1 MKLPI
6 INTSGYPNP
15 AYAHVTDSGMD
26 IRTCINEP
34 KTLQPLERFLFP
46 TGIRIDIPEGF
57 EIQVRPR
64 SGLALKHGVTVLN
77 TPATIDAGFRGEIG
91 VILVNLSNEPFTIQP
106 GDRIAQLVLAKIVQ
120 CEEFQNVEEFEAKER
135 RGEAG
140 YGSSGMQ

>member
-34 KTLQPLERFLFP
+34 KTLQPLERFLVP

-106 GDRIAQLVLAKIVQ
+106 GERIAQLVYAKVEK
-120 CEEFQNVEEFEAKER
+120 CEGFQDVEEFEGETC
-135 RGEAG
+135 RGEDG

>member
-15 AYAHVTDSGMD
+15 EYAYEWDSGMD
-26 IRTCINEP
+26 IRTCIKEP

-46 TGIRIDIPEGF
+46 TGIKIDIPKGF

-64 SGLALKHGVTVLN
+64 SGLALKHGITVLN
-77 TPATIDAGFRGEIG
+77 TPGTIDSGFRNEIG
-91 VILVNLSNEPFTIQP
+91 VILVNLSNEPYTIQP
-106 GDRIAQLVLAKIVQ
+106 GERIAQLVYAKVEK
-120 CEEFQNVEEFEAKER
+120 CEGFQDVIEFEGETC

-140 YGSSGMQ
+140 YGSSGLK

>member
-15 AYAHVTDSGMD
+15 AYAHRWDSGMD

-46 TGIRIDIPEGF
+46 TGIRIDVPGGF
-57 EIQVRPR
+57 EIQIRSR

-77 TPATIDAGFRGEIG
+77 TPGIWSTFGSIS
-91 VILVNLSNEPFTIQP
+91 LVSVRPQTLHTVPLMPF
-106 GDRIAQLVLAKIVQ
+106 
-120 CEEFQNVEEFEAKER
+120 
-135 RGEAG
+135 
-140 YGSSGMQ
+140 

>member
-15 AYAHVTDSGMD
+15 AYAHRWDSGMD
-26 IRTCINEP
+26 IRTCIKEP

-46 TGIRIDIPEGF
+46 TGIRIDVPEGF
-57 EIQVRPR
+57 EIQIRPR
-64 SGLALKHGVTVLN
+64 SGLALKHGVIVLN
-77 TPATIDAGFRGEIG
+77 TPGTVDGQYTGEIG
-91 VILVNLSNEPFTIQP
+91 VILVNLSNEPYTVQP

-120 CEEFQNVEEFEAKER
+120 CEGFQDVEEFEAKER
-135 RGEAG
+135 RGENG